1 MVHADD
7 NSGRGLLMS
16 LVDVLARVP
25 SLADRA
31 GRNLVIRMMSAEL
44 RESLMVEEHQTAIGH
59 LFNLAEVCQQSPER
73 LSALVRIV
81 SRIDHDTRAMVEL
94 RRVVAELTPLDL
106 FPTSDRARLFTLL
119 AGVVVPDIAD
129 IYRVVAGPTAPPLYG
144 QTTYDEVFRVLET
157 LNAGPDGVPRPL
169 VFVEH
174 IAARVR
180 TELAIELHRWNES
193 QAVSMGLLAELIAVR
208 DGLRPETAQPLTPPP
223 GSPAYLVLQ
232 LRGEGPTGGR
242 YRLSSWR
249 QLGAPTPWSPLHDED
264 VVGTLDEV
272 KRRVAALVEKVE
284 DDWSQYSPDIRV
296 EFVLDYENIN
306 LDVDQ
311 WPWENSRDLAVPMGC
326 RYPVVI
332 RSLDRMTTRKYHRE
346 WRQRWAELTGR
357 LGRGAGLDRASTC
370 RASGGAEQG
379 LRELLTR
386 FNTEPGLVSLVLSA
400 PPRPEDAGRDE
411 VAAGVKAGVPLM
423 IWHRHDCGTPEFSD
437 VVESVLH
444 GQDER
449 DPLERVRLARN
460 TAYKESTPQR
470 RHVGEALTILYD
482 DPDRIVVP
490 SQPGPPREGVAVG

>member
-7 NSGRGLLMS
+7 NGGRGLLMP

-25 SLADRA
+25 SLSDRA

-44 RESLMVEEHQTAIGH
+44 RETLLVEEHQTAIGH
-59 LFNLAEVCQQSPER
+59 LFNLAEVCQRSPER

-129 IYRVVAGPTAPPLYG
+129 IYRVVAGPTAPSLYG
-144 QTTYDEVFRVLET
+144 PTTYAEVFRVLET

-180 TELAIELHRWNES
+180 TELAIELHRWNEA
-193 QAVSMGLLAELIAVR
+193 QAVSMGLLAELTAVR
-208 DGLRPETAQPLTPPP
+208 DSLRPETAQPLTPAP

-232 LRGEGPTGGR
+232 IRGEGPTGEK
-242 YRLSSWR
+242 YRVSSWR
-249 QLGAPTPWSPLHDED
+249 QLGGPTPWSPLHDED
-264 VVGTLDEV
+264 AVGTLAEV
-272 KRRVAALVEKVE
+272 KRHVAALVEKVE
-284 DDWSQYSPDIRV
+284 DDWAQYSPDIRV

-311 WPWENSRDLAVPMGC
+311 WPWENDADLAQPMGC
-326 RYPVVI
+326 RYPVVV
-332 RSLDRMTTRKYHRE
+332 RSLERMTTRKYHRE
-346 WRQRWAELTGR
+346 WRQRWAELTGQ
-357 LGRGAGLDRASTC
+357 LGRATGLSRTSTC
-370 RASGGAEQG
+370 RASNGTDQG
-379 LRELLTR
+379 LRELLTQ
-386 FNTEPGLVSLVLSA
+386 FTTERGLVSLVLSA
-400 PPRPEDAGRDE
+400 PPRPENAGRDE

-423 IWHRHDCGTPEFSD
+423 VWHRHDCGTPEFSD
-437 VVESVLH
+437 VVDSVLH
-444 GQDER
+444 GEDELHL
-449 DPLERVRLARN
+449 LERVRLARN
-460 TAYKESTPQR
+460 TAYKEGTR

-482 DPDRIVVP
+482 DPERIVVP